1 MLFRK
6 TNGELIEL
14 KKYGFSNDKLYYE
27 KIMEIKK
34 PVLYSTKISLFFDQG
49 NNFNQVY
56 NSPKLEKT
64 FTDKN
69 N

>member
-14 KKYGFSNDKLYYE
+14 KKYDFANDKLYYE

-34 PVLYSTKISLFFDQG
+34 PVLHSTKISLFFDQG
-49 NNFNQVY
+49 Y